1 MELLLSIDLGV
12 KTGFAMYGSDG
23 KLLWYRS
30 QNFGNAAR
38 LRKAVPKIL
47 SEDEELRYIVIEGG
61 GPLLKIWAQAAERK
75 NIEVIK
81 TMADEWR
88 QDILLAREQR
98 KGTDAKHNALIYAR
112 QVIEKLAPH
121 RATSLNDDAAEA
133 ILVGLWG
140 MLKVGWIRNTVSILK

>member
-47 SEDEELRYIVIEGG
+47 SEVSDSKSLRKYYRYFADDGKFSAPQKDLTG
-61 GPLLKIWAQAAERK
+61 LQDLLGLNTLTATPIGLFNSLSDFKS
-75 NIEVIK
+75 
-81 TMADEWR
+81 
-88 QDILLAREQR
+88 LRE
-98 KGTDAKHNALIYAR
+98 
-112 QVIEKLAPH
+112 
-121 RATSLNDDAAEA
+121 
-133 ILVGLWG
+133 
-140 MLKVGWIRNTVSILK
+140 